1 MTDGRRPLLTIAIP
15 AYNRV
20 GFLHRCLES
29 VLAEATDDIEVLV
42 SDDSTSDAPG
52 VLAREMLATSGARS
66 AYARNVPSKG
76 MAANWNE
83 CVRRSTGRY
92 VLILHDDDFLYPG
105 AVSLLTYECRRL
117 DWDVG
122 LFDVDVV
129 DEHDRRTRHRSRP
142 HRRRHLPPAEALGRA
157 LSHSSFVRFPGMVV
171 SRAAYD
177 AVGRFSE
184 TIGPAADLEM
194 WTRLFQH
201 YGLWTLP
208 GRTAAYRVHREALT
222 SEMWKPAVVA
232 EVDAL
237 FSRVAR
243 HGLLSRPQ
251 VERCRATWFHRFI
264 IAGAVRELR
273 HGTALQA
280 REILG
285 LFDLPQLESLRR
297 PLPWACL
304 RTALSL
310 RLSYLPTN
318 LMGRKSLGRHGVPT
332 LHDHAHHHVPRPR
345 DRGERRVD
353 GLGRG

>member
-1 MTDGRRPLLTIAIP
+1 MTGTRPLLTIAIP

-20 GFLHRCLES
+20 RFLHRCLES
-29 VLAEATDDIEVLV
+29 VLAEATEDIEVLV

-52 VLAREMLATSGARS
+52 ALAQELLARSGARS

-92 VLILHDDDFLYPG
+92 VLVLHDDDFLYPG
-105 AVSLLTYECRRL
+105 AVSRLTDECRRL

-129 DEHDRRTRHRSRP
+129 DEHDRRTRRRRRP
-142 HRRRHLPPAEALGRA
+142 HRRRHLPPAEALGRV
-157 LSHSSFVRFPGMVV
+157 LSHSSFVRFPGIVV

-177 AVGRFSE
+177 AVGPFSE
-184 TIGPAADLEM
+184 TIGLAADLEM

-208 GRTAAYRVHREALT
+208 GRTAAYRVHRQALT
-222 SEMWKPAVVA
+222 SGMWKPAVVT

-237 FSRVAR
+237 FSRLAR
-243 HGLLSRPQ
+243 HGTLSRRQ
-251 VERCRATWFHRFI
+251 IERCRASWFHRFI
-264 IAGAVRELR
+264 VAGAVRELR
-273 HGTALQA
+273 HGTAEQA

-285 LFDLPQLESLRR
+285 LFDLPELESLHR
-297 PLPWACL
+297 PFGWTCL
-304 RTALSL
+304 RKALSL
-310 RLSYLPTN
+310 RLSYLPTE
-318 LMGRKSLGRHGVPT
+318 LMGCESRGRHGVPS
-332 LHDHAHHHVPRPR
+332 LHDHAHHHVPRSR